1 MQDVFKQNW
10 LNQLAEQARSRAEQ
24 QAHER
29 RTVYEFV
36 DVPVS
41 SNLNSNLST
50 ESFIEMYGMAV
61 EAAAIKATKV
71 TPSIPNIK
79 LRSNVCL
86 TPQQVFAR
94 LA

>member
-10 LNQLAEQARSRAEQ
+10 LNQLADQARSRAEQ
-24 QAHER
+24 QAR
-29 RTVYEFV
+29 QNRTVYEFV

-41 SNLNSNLST
+41 SNLHSNLST

-61 EAAAIKATKV
+61 EAASVKAS
-71 TPSIPNIK
+71 PSIPHIK
-79 LRSNVCL
+79 LRPNVCL